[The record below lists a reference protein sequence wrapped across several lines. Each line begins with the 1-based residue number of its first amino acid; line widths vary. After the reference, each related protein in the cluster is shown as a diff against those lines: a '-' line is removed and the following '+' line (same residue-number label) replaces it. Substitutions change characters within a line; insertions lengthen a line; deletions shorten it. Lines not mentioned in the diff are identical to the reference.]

1 MIMKGLG
8 NKLVNILK
16 EKCPHCGKGDV
27 FYKKQ
32 SFFSLPKMKE
42 DCDVCNYHFDREPGY
57 FLGAMYV
64 SYGLAVFQGIATF
77 ILCRLFIPQLDTLY
91 VVLAVCG
98 VMTLF
103 SMRNYRWSRVAYM
116 YIFPN

>member
-1 MIMKGLG
+1 MIIKGLG

-32 SFFSLPKMKE
+32 YFFSLPKMKE

-77 ILCRLFIPQLDTLY
+77 IVCRLFIPQLDTLY